1 MYLPDLSP
9 PRRRYPLRGPAV
21 FRAIAVFAAIGLSGF
36 LASWTPVPVQ
46 AQEPGDAAKGLG
58 YALQNCAECHGV
70 REDERVSPRFNI
82 ATFKRIAD
90 TPGMTGTALHVWFQ
104 TPHPTMP
111 NLILEE
117 ADKRDVIAYIVSLKS
132 K

>member
-21 FRAIAVFAAIGLSGF
+21 FRAIAVFAAVGLSGF
-36 LASWTPVPVQ
+36 LSSWHSAW

-90 TPGMTGTALHVWFQ
+90 TPGMTGTALQVWFQ

-111 NLILEE
+111 NLILDEP
-117 ADKRDVIAYIVSLKS
+117 DKRDVIAYILSLKA

>member
-1 MYLPDLSP
+1 M
-9 PRRRYPLRGPAV
+9 RCPAASWV
-21 FRAIAVFAAIGLSGF
+21 IAVFAALGLSGF
-36 LASWTPVPVQ
+36 LSSRQAAW

-70 REDERVSPRFNI
+70 RENEKVSPRFNI

-90 TPGMTGTALHVWFQ
+90 TPGMTGTALQVWFQ
-104 TPHPTMP
+104 TPHPNMP
-111 NLILEE
+111 NLILDEP
-117 ADKRDVIAYIVSLKS
+117 DKRDVIAYILSLKA